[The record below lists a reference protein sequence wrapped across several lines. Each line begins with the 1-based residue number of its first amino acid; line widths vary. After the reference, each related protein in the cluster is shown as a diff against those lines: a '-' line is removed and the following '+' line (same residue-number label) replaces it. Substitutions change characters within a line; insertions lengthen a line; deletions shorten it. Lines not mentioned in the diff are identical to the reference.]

1 MYRTEAN
8 PPLHGAPGH
17 GGPDLQRITTP
28 PAALRGPGQEP
39 FVTCKTERWRCHC
52 HCHCHCPAPL
62 VAPGSSTKVSG
73 SCRRSLGIPA
83 RCSHPG
89 AVPGVFSSRFSTICC
104 FFWGKKGVDPKLP
117 PSSPLPVASPK
128 RGCHFLHRPKEG
140 VDVGHEDSFAFEEL
154 PAGAGFFCKRRS
166 GTKSDTHPGTVLRPT
181 ENAPKSHRGYSV
193 LQM

>member
-1 MYRTEAN
+1 MR
-8 PPLHGAPGH
+8 
-17 GGPDLQRITTP
+17 GPDLQRITTP

-62 VAPGSSTKVSG
+62 VAPGSSTKVSR
-73 SCRRSLGIPA
+73 SCRRPLGIPA
-83 RCSHPG
+83 RCRHPG
-89 AVPGVFSSRFSTICC
+89 AVPGAFSSRFSTICC
-104 FFWGKKGVDPKLP
+104 FFGGKKGVDPKLP

-166 GTKSDTHPGTVLRPT
+166 STKSNTHPGTVLRPT

>member
-1 MYRTEAN
+1 MGRQDAGGRTCRGSRRPRQRCGDPGRSPSSPARQRGGTVTVTVTA
-8 PPLHGAPGH
+8 PLPLWLQAAAPRFHGPA
-17 GGPDLQRITTP
+17 GGPLGSQL
-28 PAALRGPGQEP
+28 AAATQELFP
-39 FVTCKTERWRCHC
+39 VRFH
-52 HCHCHCPAPL
+52 P
-62 VAPGSSTKVSG
+62 VS
-73 SCRRSLGIPA
+73 PQFA
-83 RCSHPG
+83 
-89 AVPGVFSSRFSTICC
+89 A
-104 FFWGKKGVDPKLP
+104 FFGGKKGVDPKLP